1 MARKIDVN
9 KFIEKIQGISLDQLE
24 ELLAKVRQHAA
35 KKREEEIKKYEAEIE
50 RLKQPKVA

>member
-35 KKREEEIKKYEAEIE
+35 KKREEEIKKY
-50 RLKQPKVA
+50 